1 MAPSASTSPPMKA
14 KLPIEIVESILRLS
28 LQDNGL
34 PEKDTRTEARS
45 LSLSETVSSS
55 PPVSSHQPNRFIETR
70 HAVIVSLLAKH
81 YRNLFQ
87 AYLYQHVTLPT
98 DRSIRLFARTLS
110 SRIDLATQAR
120 SLIILAP
127 TWDLPPEALG
137 TDPAPDSATTVQ
149 TAAGGILSACPN
161 ATLLLVDCRRVDS
174 LSSRL
179 YHLRRPKE
187 LTLVNV
193 EKEHDLDGIVS
204 RHRDL
209 IAASLQNDPRFRSV
223 LGATS
228 TRTDRTGQPTEVPP
242 SSSIAAQAERS
253 LSHLHLVRFDGRLL
267 HRLVTLSSL
276 KHLVLTHPHVPERRL
291 GAPGLSVLPRSHLM
305 LLLGSGNIAR
315 IIIRAELATCIRI
328 MEEIAPIEDRKLIFR
343 PIRSNADLLFTDAPQ
358 QSTMVAQLGTRAAA
372 LYDSISASK
381 LDLLAEFYNRVRR
394 DASRPESSKS
404 HISSS
409 TDADTSRDSSGRSHG
424 RSSDSSRGSGSGTGQ
439 RVSAGWSSS
448 DEGEA
453 GPPLQQQRHDRGAP
467 SDDYDSDDEEPFDYS
482 PESHAPPPVRTVTN
496 APPLNVPIEELLR
509 SERFQPAG
517 LRPSSSPPSSGTEQ
531 TSNASPQQP
540 QHRPPMLLRQTPF
553 SLRGTDLRG
562 ATADNIDLCTELFD
576 ALISEG
582 GGGRGE
588 ASARGEMAFW

>member
-14 KLPIEIVESILRLS
+14 TLPIEIVESILRLS

-34 PEKDTRTEARS
+34 TEKDARPEVRS

-55 PPVSSHQPNRFIETR
+55 PPVSSHQPARSVETR
-70 HAVIVSLLAKH
+70 HAVTVSLLAKH

-87 AYLYQHVTLPT
+87 PYLYRYVTLPT

-110 SRIDLATQAR
+110 SRTDLATQVR
-120 SLIILAP
+120 SLVILTP
-127 TWDLPPEALG
+127 TWDLLPEALE
-137 TDPAPDSATTVQ
+137 TDQAPDSATTVQ
-149 TAAGGILSACPN
+149 TAAGGVLSACPN
-161 ATLLLVDCRRVDS
+161 ATHLLVDCRRVDG

-187 LTLVNV
+187 LSLVHV
-193 EKEHDLDGIVS
+193 DKEHDLDGIVT

-209 IAASLQNDPRFRSV
+209 IAASLQNDPRLRSV

-228 TRTDRTGQPTEVPP
+228 ARTDRTGQPTEVPP
-242 SSSIAAQAERS
+242 SPSIASQAERS
-253 LSHLHLVRFDGRLL
+253 LSHLHLVHFDGRLL

-276 KHLVLTHPHVPERRL
+276 KHLVLTYPHVPDRRP
-291 GAPGLSVLPRSHLM
+291 GAPGLSILPRSHLM

-315 IIIRAELATCIRI
+315 VIIRAELATCIRI

-343 PIRSNADLLFTDAPQ
+343 PIRSNADLLFTDASQ
-358 QSTMVAQLGTRAAA
+358 QSTKVAQLGTRAAA
-372 LYDSISASK
+372 LYDSISANE
-381 LDLLAEFYNRVRR
+381 LDLLAEFYNRVQR

-404 HISSS
+404 QNASS

-424 RSSDSSRGSGSGTGQ
+424 RRSNSSGGSASGTSQ
-439 RVSAGWSSS
+439 RASVGWSSS

-453 GPPLQQQRHDRGAP
+453 GPPLQQQRHDRAL
-467 SDDYDSDDEEPFDYS
+467 SDDYDSEDEEPFDYS
-482 PESHAPPPVRTVTN
+482 PDSHAPPPVRTVTN
-496 APPLNVPIEELLR
+496 APPLNIPIEELLR

-517 LRPSSSPPSSGTEQ
+517 LRTSSSPSSSGTEQ

-540 QHRPPMLLRQTPF
+540 QRRPPMPLCQTPF

-576 ALISEG
+576 ALMSEG

-588 ASARGEMAFW
+588 TSARGEMAFW